1 MAQVTITLTD
11 TPDGGVSTKTDFTPA
26 IGAPCT
32 PAQSAALD
40 VIART
45 RKHYG
50 LDAKPTSDQAF
61 AMACEQARQAR
72 EDRAEGLA

>member
-1 MAQVTITLTD
+1 MAQVTITLID
-11 TPDGGVSTKTDFTPA
+11 TPQGSVAVHSDFKPA
-26 IGAPCT
+26 IGAPCSA
-32 PAQSAALD
+32 AQAAALD
-40 VIART
+40 IIART

-50 LDAKPTSDQAF
+50 LDAKPTRDQAF